1 MHACYFNEYFS
12 LVAGARNDDDDDNNN
27 IAIEAAGVAEVPEVA
42 IPDEAAITHAVP
54 EAAIDEPVVPG
65 AAVLEP
71 AIAEAAI
78 PVANVEAAENGRQ
91 IIRDIGNHLVKSV
104 ASFIL
109 RVGSIPT
116 LHLITFGQL
125 FWTTTQRKNSRKAQ
139 WQAQSRYLCHCAF
152 LISFR
157 YAAGSEKT

>member
-1 MHACYFNEYFS
+1 MDACYFNEYFS

-42 IPDEAAITHAVP
+42 IPDEAAIARAVP
-54 EAAIDEPVVPG
+54 EAAIDEPAVPG

-91 IIRDIGNHLVKSV
+91 IVRDIGNHLVKSV
-104 ASFIL
+104 AS
-109 RVGSIPT
+109 G
-116 LHLITFGQL
+116 
-125 FWTTTQRKNSRKAQ
+125 
-139 WQAQSRYLCHCAF
+139 
-152 LISFR
+152 
-157 YAAGSEKT
+157 